1 MERYNCIKVL
11 RESIWRG
18 ITVSQ
23 WIEMAVRIDITVLQ
37 SIEIAFKTDITVLQ
51 SIEKAV
57 RWDILYHR
65 VNRDTSSEMKLC
77 HSQ

>member
-1 MERYNCIKVL
+1 M
-11 RESIWRG
+11 
-18 ITVSQ
+18 SQ

-37 SIEIAFKTDITVLQ
+37 SIEMAVRRDKSGSQPIEMAVRISMTVLQ

-57 RWDILYHR
+57 RRDIQCHR
-65 VNRDTSSEMKLC
+65 VNRDTSGGIYLC